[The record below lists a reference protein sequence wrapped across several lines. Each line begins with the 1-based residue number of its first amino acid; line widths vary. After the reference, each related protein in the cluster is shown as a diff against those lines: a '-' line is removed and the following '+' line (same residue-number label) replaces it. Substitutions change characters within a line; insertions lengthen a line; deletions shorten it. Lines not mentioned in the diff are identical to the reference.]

1 MGSPVALHALTLD
14 SSSMPD
20 SPLAAF
26 ESEPQ
31 SVTNSTENSSFD
43 TIMEKGSPKPTTSS
57 ASPHDSQEAEVS
69 LEDHEVYQDNTRPA
83 EVLPE
88 AMASESSPEVNTST
102 KGSRN
107 SAKSCASFAHSSSA
121 CSTSSTYKYEQ
132 ESFDTFKLKV
142 IQLCHEI
149 GYGEPSEVERMEG
162 GSYNRII
169 SLTFASRVQQ
179 RFILRIP
186 RQPLDES
193 QPWEISDQ
201 ISVLLYLSQ
210 FDFLKV
216 PSIVAY
222 DLTTNNSIAS
232 QWVLQA
238 RLPGQSIQMV
248 FYQLPL
254 AEKLQITTIVA
265 ELVMKL
271 ERIVLEKPGRLIGK
285 RSLQPVS
292 HGLSISGDGADITG
306 FRECPI
312 EDFPVVEKQH
322 LTSLL
327 IEMLENQKKH
337 ALKEDPV
344 RGWVAAEKYEKLQA
358 ITREMETSGLIRT
371 YDIENILWHWDFA
384 ARNILIDRLDDTSEE
399 STMPIQKATNTVD
412 ETATMIENDIVH
424 ENQPTKTCQ
433 HSVLITVDDTSNSGH
448 KHNIQ
453 IDIQNGHRE
462 TCKHVV
468 QIAVDDELGR
478 TYRHTLQIT
487 GAEGSNPVSKSP
499 AIDEADSQLA
509 EHKSAAENFTG
520 KWAITGVLDW
530 DDALSLPL
538 VLARK
543 PPSWLWCDEQ
553 KRSDRF
559 TGNRDIKPERDL
571 TENELLIK
579 AHFDQIMARECPSYI
594 EDTYHR
600 GIWLRALL
608 RFALEG
614 VFEWPQIRRYDKF
627 VADWEEYFRSTGSK
641 MPGGIEMSS

>member
-1 MGSPVALHALTLD
+1 MS
-14 SSSMPD
+14 D
-20 SPLAAF
+20 SPSAAF

-31 SVTNSTENSSFD
+31 SVTPSTENSSFD
-43 TIMEKGSPKPTTSS
+43 AIMEKGFPKPTTSS
-57 ASPHDSQEAEVS
+57 ASPHNSLETEVS
-69 LEDHEVYQDNTRPA
+69 PEDQEVHQDNTRPG

-88 AMASESSPEVNTST
+88 AMASESSPEASAST

-107 SAKSCASFAHSSSA
+107 SAKSCASSAHSSSA

-169 SLTFASRVQQ
+169 GLTFASRDQQ

-186 RQPLDES
+186 RKPLDES

-210 FDFLKV
+210 FDFFKV

-254 AEKLQITTIVA
+254 AEKLQITTLVA

-271 ERIVLEKPGRLIGK
+271 ENIVLEKPGRLIGN
-285 RSLQPVS
+285 RSLQRVS
-292 HGLSISGDGADITG
+292 HGLPISGDGVDITG
-306 FRECPI
+306 FRECPV

-327 IEMLENQKKH
+327 IEMLENRKQH

-371 YDIENILWHWDFA
+371 YDIENVLWHWDFA
-384 ARNILIDRLDDTSEE
+384 ARNILIDRLDDTSGE

-412 ETATMIENDIVH
+412 KTATMIEKDIVN
-424 ENQPTKTCQ
+424 ENKQTKSCK
-433 HSVLITVDDTSNSGH
+433 HSVQVTVDDTSNTGH
-448 KHNIQ
+448 KHTVQ
-453 IDIQNGHRE
+453 IDVQNGNRD

-468 QIAVDDELGR
+468 QIAVDDELGK

-487 GAEGSNPVSKSP
+487 GAQGSNPFSKSL
-499 AIDEADSQLA
+499 AIDEADPQLEKHESSA
-509 EHKSAAENFTG
+509 EKTTG
-520 KWAITGVLDW
+520 KWVITGVLDW

-553 KRSDRF
+553 ERSDRF
-559 TGNRDIKPERDL
+559 TGNDRDIKPERDL

-579 AHFDQIMARECPSYI
+579 AHFDQIMARECPTYI
-594 EDTYHR
+594 EDTYRR

-608 RFALEG
+608 RFALDG
-614 VFEWPQIRRYDKF
+614 VFEWPHIRRYDKF
-627 VADWEEYFRSTGSK
+627 VADWEEYFRSTGLK
-641 MPGGIEMSS
+641 VPDEIETV

>member
-1 MGSPVALHALTLD
+1 MS
-14 SSSMPD
+14 D
-20 SPLAAF
+20 SPLEAF

-31 SVTNSTENSSFD
+31 SVTPSTENSSFD
-43 TIMEKGSPKPTTSS
+43 AIMEKGSPKPTTSS
-57 ASPHDSQEAEVS
+57 ASPHDSQETKVS
-69 LEDHEVYQDNTRPA
+69 PEDHEVHQDNTHPR

-88 AMASESSPEVNTST
+88 AMNSESPPRVNTST
-102 KGSRN
+102 KGPRN
-107 SAKSCASFAHSSSA
+107 SAKSCASSAHSSSA

-169 SLTFASRVQQ
+169 GLTFASRDQQ

-216 PSIVAY
+216 PSIIAY
-222 DLTTNNSIAS
+222 DLTTNNSITS

-271 ERIVLEKPGRLIGK
+271 ERIVLEKPGRLVGK

-292 HGLSISGDGADITG
+292 HSLSISGDGVDITG
-306 FRECPI
+306 FRECPV

-327 IEMLENQKKH
+327 IEMLENRKQH

-371 YDIENILWHWDFA
+371 YDIENVLWHWDFA

-399 STMPIQKATNTVD
+399 NTMPIQKATNTVD

-424 ENQPTKTCQ
+424 ENQPTKACQ
-433 HSVLITVDDTSNSGH
+433 HSVQITVDDTSNTGH
-448 KHNIQ
+448 KYNIQ

-487 GAEGSNPVSKSP
+487 GAEGSNLVSKSP
-499 AIDEADSQLA
+499 AIDEADPQLA
-509 EHKSAAENFTG
+509 KHESTTENYTG

-559 TGNRDIKPERDL
+559 SGNRDVKLERDL

-579 AHFDQIMARECPSYI
+579 AHFDQIMARECPNYI

-608 RFALEG
+608 GFVLEG

-641 MPGGIEMSS
+641 PGGIEMSS